1 VAALALAIVTSFAV
15 VYLISFF
22 INVNRFSAHALYR
35 NRLARAFLGSARGSA
50 GRDSTTRDPFTDFDP
65 EDNPRMSEL
74 RVDGH
79 LFHVVN
85 TALNVVAGEN
95 NAWQERKAEP
105 FVMTPLYSGNEYV
118 GFVPTSE
125 FGSSDGGV
133 TVGTAIAISGAAASP
148 NQGYH
153 SSPLIG
159 FIMTLFNVRLGWWLG
174 NPRDPKV
181 ARLEGPTHGIWQV
194 LGELFG
200 TTNDRSKYVYLSD
213 GGHFENLGLYEMVR
227 RRCHFI
233 VVSDGGCDPDCAFE
247 DLGNAVR
254 KIWIDLGV
262 SIDFRKIDIRK
273 RGFPRKN
280 LYCAL
285 GVIRYPECKD
295 DPNAAGYVLYI
306 KPGFHNDGR
315 EPADV
320 TAYALAN
327 VAFPHET
334 TADQFFSESQLESY
348 RSLGAYIVKTILGEK
363 RSPDMSAPTEALRP
377 YWANLQTYLTQLD
390 PKRDRDRL
398 VRPIRRPYRPPLG
411 F

>member
-1 VAALALAIVTSFAV
+1 V
-15 VYLISFF
+15 
-22 INVNRFSAHALYR
+22 RSA
-35 NRLARAFLGSARGSA
+35 
-50 GRDSTTRDPFTDFDP
+50 D
-65 EDNPRMSEL
+65 
-74 RVDGH
+74 
-79 LFHVVN
+79 
-85 TALNVVAGEN
+85 
-95 NAWQERKAEP
+95 
-105 FVMTPLYSGNEYV
+105 
-118 GFVPTSE
+118 
-125 FGSSDGGV
+125 FGSNDGGI
-133 TVGTAIAISGAAASP
+133 TLGTAIAISGAAASP

-159 FIMTLFNVRLGWWLG
+159 FVMTLFNVRLGWWLG
-174 NPRDPKV
+174 NPRYPAC
-181 ARLEGPTHGIWQV
+181 ARREGPKLGIWQV
-194 LGELFG
+194 LCELFG
-200 TTNDRSKYVYLSD
+200 QTDDQRGYVYLSD
-213 GGHFENLGLYEMVR
+213 GGHFENLGLYEMIR

-273 RGFPRKN
+273 RGFPEKN

-285 GVIRYPECKD
+285 GTVRYPES
-295 DPNAAGYVLYI
+295 NQLGYVLYI

-348 RSLGAYIVKTILGEK
+348 RALGAYIVKKILGD
-363 RSPDMSAPTEALRP
+363 PADVVAADAPTEALGP
-377 YWANLQTYLTQLD
+377 YWAHLRQYVEHEAPQPDL
-390 PKRDRDRL
+390 KIKL
-398 VRPIRRPYRPPLG
+398 VR
-411 F
+411 